1 MRYAARAGQFYD
13 GNPDDLAKQ
22 VEACYRS
29 PIGPGDVPQLKDG
42 PRSII
47 GTVCPHAGFRYS
59 GPVAAHVFKA
69 LANDGFPDT
78 FVIIGPNHTGMGAM
92 VAVTAEDF
100 SMPMGVV
107 SVDKDLA
114 GRLVQGIIS
123 DDLNAHRSEHS
134 LEVQLPFIQSLSPDS
149 KIVPICMGL
158 QDYKTAK
165 EVGEIVRKETQ
176 GKDVVI
182 IASTDFSHY
191 IPKDVAAIRDK
202 LAIDRILDLDPKGL
216 YKTVTKEN
224 ISMCGY
230 GPVMAML
237 VAGQGSKAEL
247 LKYATSGDVEPMR
260 EVVGYAG
267 MVVRRQ

>member
-1 MRYAARAGQFYD
+1 MRYAARAGQFYYD
-13 GNPDDLAKQ
+13 NPNDLRRQ
-22 VEACYRS
+22 VEACYKS
-29 PIGPGDVPQLKDG
+29 PIGPGKLPELKDG
-42 PRSII
+42 PRSVI
-47 GTVCPHAGFRYS
+47 GVVCPHAGFMYS
-59 GPVAAHVFKA
+59 GPVAAHVFNS
-69 LANDGFPDT
+69 LADDGFPDT
-78 FVIIGPNHTGMGAM
+78 FIVIGPNHTGMGAM
-92 VAVTAEDF
+92 VAVTSEDF

-114 GRLVQGIIS
+114 GRMVQGIIS
-123 DDLNAHRSEHS
+123 EDLIAHRNEHS
-134 LEVQLPFIQSLSPDS
+134 LEVQLPFIQHLAPDS

-158 QDYKTAK
+158 QDYKTAR
-165 EVGEIVRKETQ
+165 EVGEIVKGETQ

-191 IPKDVAAIRDK
+191 VPMDVAASRDK
-202 LAIDRILDLDPKGL
+202 MAIDRILDLDPKGL

-224 ISMCGY
+224 ISMCGF

-237 VAGQGSKAEL
+237 VASQGSKAEL

-267 MVVRRQ
+267 MVIRR